1 MFKESL
7 KVKERRHQIIPT
19 FNSVKI
25 SSDVLRLFSS
35 LSSILKLNK
44 CFVEAKT
51 NFKFFKM
58 ITHIKLRRL
67 CLYIRLLMQLD
78 RQMSRVF
85 RTLA

>member
-7 KVKERRHQIIPT
+7 KVKERRYQIILT

-25 SSDVLRLFSS
+25 SSDVLRFFSF

-51 NFKFFKM
+51 NFKFFKV

-67 CLYIRLLMQLD
+67 CLCIRLLMPLD
-78 RQMSRVF
+78 PQMNRVF
-85 RTLA
+85 QTLV